1 MKSKEDIIYQWFETQ
16 EVVRGVAEKRIKR
29 GKKVCAII
37 ILPTI
42 FITTL
47 FFILF
52 KCLFPDIDREI
63 EKFFIFAFCAVGFYS
78 FLTIVI
84 FLLEP
89 LRAKYAKVKYTI
101 TDDGI
106 RGCKTGEG
114 QKHFW
119 KDVTSY
125 SVSRDELFPEKKVVT
140 LYFKGRTRRFYLPVG
155 EKEEQIIDFLS
166 NKIAV
171 YHEEVEEYKK
181 PKITVLHWV
190 FLFLFSIVYY
200 TFVIYVFTKVIPKE
214 FVGFLI
220 LTVMFFG
227 SGTVGLTI
235 LFGKEAWKNPHLK
248 GYVAIIN
255 LVTFVILLLGG
266 AIYGLFYFWWLIN
279 HA

>member
-1 MKSKEDIIYQWFETQ
+1 MKSKEDIIYQWFETP
-16 EVVRGVAEKRIKR
+16 EVVRGVAERRIKR

-42 FITTL
+42 FTITL

-52 KCLFPDIDREI
+52 KCLFPDIDDI
-63 EKFFIFAFCAVGFYS
+63 DIDKFFIFSFCAVGFYS
-78 FLTIVI
+78 FLTIVL

-89 LRAKYAKVKYTI
+89 FLRAKYAKVRYTI

-106 RGCKTGEG
+106 RCCKG
-114 QKHFW
+114 QKYFW

-125 SVSRDELFPEKKVVT
+125 GVSRDELFPERKAVT

-155 EKEEQIIDFLS
+155 EEEEQITDFLS

-171 YHEEVEEYKK
+171 YREEVEEHKK
-181 PKITVLHWV
+181 PEITVLHWV
-190 FLFLFSIVYY
+190 FLFLFSIVYC

-214 FVGFLI
+214 FVGFLV
-220 LTVMFFG
+220 LMVMFFG
-227 SGTVGLTI
+227 AGTVGLTI
-235 LFGKEAWKNPHLK
+235 LFGKETWKNPHLK
-248 GYVAIIN
+248 GYAAIIN
-255 LVTFVILLLGG
+255 LVTFAILLLAG

-279 HA
+279 QA